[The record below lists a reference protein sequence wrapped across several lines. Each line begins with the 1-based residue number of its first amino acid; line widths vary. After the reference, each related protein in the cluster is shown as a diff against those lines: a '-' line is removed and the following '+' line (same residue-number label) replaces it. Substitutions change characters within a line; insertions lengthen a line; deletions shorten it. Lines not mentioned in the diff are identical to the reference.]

1 MAVSF
6 TQGNDFIVPTED
18 GQTYLGG
25 AGNDTY
31 MLSSATVA
39 AGATIVI
46 QDTEGT
52 NKIQLV
58 DGLEI
63 ASSTVFNNALE
74 LTLSNG
80 AVIQIVGASSF
91 GYDVGGNAL
100 LGTEGT
106 QQTFTE
112 LVEDTLGTTVPA
124 EGEDPTTGGEVTI
137 DIDPEPEAPTFTVT
151 AEDVEEGGVATFTI
165 TLSEAQAE
173 ETTVDYAISLEGD
186 TSAADHGDITV
197 DSVVDN
203 TGSGTLTFAAGE
215 TTKII
220 TIPVTEDDLSPE
232 EGEGI
237 TVTLSNPTGADAE
250 LGEAAAA
257 TADIIDVPVTFEL
270 TQDTATVQEGDTVI
284 YTLTASTALSE
295 DTVFDFTVVPG
306 DVSAA
311 DQGTNDTNLNDF
323 NQGAFNPSQVTILAG
338 QTTATFSLITVDDDL
353 TELPEDYTV
362 QAELD
367 GEVVAT
373 YETTLLD
380 GGSAD
385 GGQTYTLTTAADDVP
400 GTSGNDT
407 VNGEDTTLTPFDEIN
422 GGDGTDTMNLVF
434 DAAYD
439 FDADAAGAIVT
450 SIEEV
455 QINAAAV
462 GVTGDISG
470 WTGLNNLN
478 INVAGASADI
488 DLTSAAAESV
498 TAKGSQ
504 DITLQDATATMFDI
518 TATDADDVEDDLV
531 NITAASMTSLSL
543 NVAEGTAVTLD
554 TDSTALAIDLDGFN
568 DTDGT
573 PDNGDVTILD
583 NSDATAGIVEDLTL
597 NVNDDFGLDL
607 DFAQATSLA
616 VAGDSELDL
625 AITDLGALE
634 SLTVSESAGFDAD
647 VSGIASL
654 ESIVSTSTGDIVV
667 TVAATALEVTTA
679 DGDDQITLSAALGA
693 TQAIATG
700 AGDDT
705 VVLFNAA
712 PTVGASVDGGD
723 GDSDILGINVDQIGA
738 DHSDVISNFEIL
750 QISGAVGAV
759 ALDVADFDDVQ
770 NVIYSDG
777 YSGAATITGFDSDAT
792 FTANAASGGTLAV
805 TVTDANDPL
814 NTEDILNVNLVP
826 AAAAAFGVITA
837 ADVEIFNVTVGSTG
851 AAGDDVTLTGIGG
864 TDLVT
869 LNIFQGDFETADIV
883 ITNALT
889 SVETI
894 DASGMGEGGVTV
906 DLTGNANDATITT
919 ADGDDVITVADANN
933 TISLGDGDA
942 TVIAG
947 DGDNTITGGESATGN
962 AGGDVTVGDGNNTIT
977 LGDGGW
983 TVTVGTGENA
993 ITTGAGDDIIEIGA
1007 SVGLNT
1013 VDVGTGD
1020 DQIVLLAAPSAAGA
1034 YASVTGLDADDII
1047 DFSAATAGNGA
1058 AFTGTL
1064 GAKITLGGAAGFANY
1079 LDSAASDTTDVDGND
1094 ALDEIVIKWFQ
1105 YEGNTYVVADSS
1117 VEATF
1122 QDGVDSV
1129 VELVGLVDLSDS
1141 TVAADVLTI
1150 V

>member
-100 LGTEGT
+100 IGTEGT
-106 QQTFTE
+106 QQTYTE
-112 LVEDTLGTTVPA
+112 LVENTLGTTVPA
-124 EGEDPTTGGEVTI
+124 EGEDPTTGGEVII

-151 AEDVEEGGVATFTI
+151 TEDVEEGGMATFTI

-173 ETTVDYAISLEGD
+173 ATTVDYAVSLEGGA
-186 TSAADHGDITV
+186 SAADHGDITV

-257 TADIIDVPVTFEL
+257 TAGIIDVPVTFEL
-270 TQDTATVQEGDTVI
+270 TQNAASVQEGDTVI

-380 GGSAD
+380 GGSPD

-407 VNGEDTTLTPFDEIN
+407 VIGEDTTLTSFDEIN

-450 SIEEV
+450 SIEQV

-470 WTGLNNLN
+470 WTGLDNLN
-478 INVAGASADI
+478 INLAGASADI

-573 PDNGDVTILD
+573 ADNGDVTILD

-679 DGDDQITLSAALGA
+679 DGDDQITQAGAMGA
-693 TQAIATG
+693 TQAFSTG

-705 VVLFNAA
+705 VVLGAV
-712 PTVGASVDGGD
+712 PTAGATVDGGD
-723 GDSDILGINVDQIGA
+723 DTDVIGIAVANIGT
-738 DHSDVISNFEIL
+738 DHSDVISNFETLLIT
-750 QISGAVGAV
+750 GALAA
-759 ALDVADFDDVQ
+759 ALDVDNFDGIQ
-770 NVIYSDG
+770 NVHLADG
-777 YSGAATITGFDSDAT
+777 FGAASSIANLDTGA
-792 FTANAASGGTLAV
+792 
-805 TVTDANDPL
+805 
-814 NTEDILNVNLVP
+814 
-826 AAAAAFGVITA
+826 VITSTDGIAAGALTVALTGA
-837 ADVEIFNVTVGSTG
+837 ADGENDELTLNLIPAGADDYGTVDFQDLETLNINVGSTG
-851 AAGDDVTLTGIGG
+851 AAGDDITLGFAAGQDFT
-864 TDLVT
+864 T
-869 LNIFQGDFETADIV
+869 LNLAQEGENEVADIV
-883 ITNALT
+883 IDTAMT
-889 SVETI
+889 QVETI

-919 ADGDDVITVADANN
+919 ADGDDDITVADANN

-962 AGGDVTVGDGNNTIT
+962 AGGDVTVGNGNNTIT

-1047 DFSAATAGNGA
+1047 DFSAIVNDAGGITAG
-1058 AFTGTL
+1058 AF
-1064 GAKITLGGAAGFANY
+1064 GAKITLGQAAGFANY
-1079 LDSAASDTTDVDGND
+1079 LDAAAAGDGSTDSI
-1094 ALDEIVIKWFQ
+1094 LDWFQ
-1105 YEGNTYVVADSS
+1105 YDGNTYVVSDNDAL
-1117 VEATF
+1117 ATF
-1122 QDGVDSV
+1122 QDGVDAV
-1129 VELVGLVDLSDS
+1129 VELVGIVDLSD
-1141 TVAADVLTI
+1141 AVLGGDGTLTLA
-1150 V
+1150 